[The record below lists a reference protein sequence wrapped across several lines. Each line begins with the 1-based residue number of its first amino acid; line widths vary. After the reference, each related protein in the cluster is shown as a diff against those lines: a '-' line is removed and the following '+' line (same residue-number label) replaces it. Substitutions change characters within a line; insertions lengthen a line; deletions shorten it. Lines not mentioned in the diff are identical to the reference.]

1 MSWQLDTAHSHIEFK
16 VRHMMVSW
24 TRGQF
29 EKFSGTIEIDEQN
42 PENTKVDIQIDA
54 ASINTRQA
62 DRDAHLRSPD
72 FLDAPTYP
80 NITFKSKKVQQT
92 SANTVK
98 LIGDLTIRD
107 VSKEVVLDV
116 NYEGTRK
123 SPFGPFLA
131 AGFNAE
137 TTISRKEWGLTWNG
151 IVEGGGVLVGDD
163 LHITVELELN
173 KAAEADTASAVA

>member
-1 MSWQLDTAHSHIEFK
+1 MSWQLDNAHSHVEFK
-16 VRHMMVSW
+16 IRHMMVSW

-29 EKFSGTIEIDEQN
+29 EKFSGTIDIDEQN

-54 ASINTRQA
+54 ASINTRQP

-80 NITFKSKKVQQT
+80 YITFKSKKVQQT
-92 SANTVK
+92 SGNTAK
-98 LIGDLTIRD
+98 LVGDLTIRD
-107 VSKEVVLDV
+107 ITKEVTLDV
-116 NYEGTRK
+116 NYEGQRK

-151 IVEGGGVLVGDD
+151 LVEGGGVLVGDD
-163 LHITVELELN
+163 LQVSIDLELN
-173 KAAEADTASAVA
+173 KAAEAEATATA